1 MDLQKPR
8 RLCLTVFP
16 LLSLLLLAPV
26 NATDTDVYLNRTGTI
41 APNVVFSMDTSGSMI
56 ENSLWVAADYNPKTK
71 YTGSF
76 KKNGA
81 YFSVDGRI
89 PSSSDG
95 LSATTFKNVTH
106 CDFGKK
112 KIATDGFVAVRAAV
126 SFEETAIA
134 VNYAKNVWFPAN
146 RVHFELFANGS
157 SRVECQDDAGIHGA
171 AGGGSARYASKN
183 PSQLYT
189 SSTAEEIDWSKYPYV
204 VIYSGNYLN
213 YKLNP
218 GSFVEKSRAFLQQR
232 VVSDAIKRTPEIF
245 AGLVVFDDKLV
256 EGGSWD
262 NNDDTIYYGTVRTA
276 VSDNSIRRNQNLL
289 LEAVDL
295 DLADGTAEWDWEYSK
310 DYNNATPLGTALL
323 EILHYY
329 HGKQPLIAPDNAID
343 KDALE
348 GGKYKSPI
356 HSACQKN
363 YVLFV
368 TDGSPYWDFEAEKNF
383 KVDKIDYPE
392 YQKILQKNE
401 CNGNCLDEVAQY
413 LSQADAY
420 GDTADNLYDLDGD
433 GSPDPQTVK
442 VFPVGMEIEEPLL
455 EDTAAAAGTK
465 SYYATNAV
473 DFENAIVDILATI
486 KEQQG
491 VSMVTATASID
502 AYSKV
507 SNRNFLY
514 FGMFEPTSN
523 FQWNGN
529 LKKYRIAYKNTGDS
543 NPRNDVAYVTDKNTS
558 DPEIAT
564 NTGQLIPSA
573 HSYWSSRADGNN
585 SMAGGVVDRLKKK
598 TNRKISGINNWNT
611 GKQSVFSA
619 QNRLELS
626 NTLFSNEMGAK
637 DRSYSERTAIVDYA
651 LGKDVHDEDKD
662 NDTEEQRGH
671 LGAIVRSGPVTVQYG
686 AANGAPDIIV
696 FAVTTD
702 GVLHAFN
709 DETGDEVW
717 SVVMTDT
724 YARLV
729 EQYDNQGSFA
739 PWWGIDGGIT
749 PHVIDNNA
757 NGIIESDDKVYLYIN
772 TGLGLRKW
780 LVLDVSQAN
789 KGPNGILMM
798 ARSEPPV
805 DNSTS
810 PPSPNAGWEEF
821 GMATARMIPI
831 SYRLAGDAGG
841 IRRSAFLY
849 ANGYDPIAEFSY
861 SENTMGRG
869 LTLHESDETKLS
881 SFGEVLWKATR
892 SSGGYPDMKF
902 GFATTPTTVDM
913 DGDGFVDLIYA
924 IDVNAQLWRFHRDVN
939 ATNVS
944 QLFSGGILAKLGK
957 DAAGSR
963 RRAYKKVDAAVVT
976 AGGEAF
982 VLLAVGTGDR
992 MNPLSASETNRLHV
1006 LFDRAAASGKK
1017 PAQVITPADLYDA
1030 TANVMGE
1037 GSDTAKEA
1045 AAQKIDAS
1053 SGWYIDLP
1061 LGQKAI
1067 SAPLISTGIVNFP
1080 VYQPNTATL
1089 QQCENTGI
1097 GAGLLYR
1104 LNVLTAE
1111 PVTDFSGDGSLGKSD
1126 RYIKLNA
1133 SGIPGD
1139 AVAHTSSTGVRTI
1152 FTNLQGFVADP
1163 DAGDPDA
1170 PTEEGTV
1177 FFGDSA
1183 GYWFEAS

>member
-1 MDLQKPR
+1 MDFQKPR
-8 RLCLTVFP
+8 RACLKIFP
-16 LLSLLLLAPV
+16 LLSVLLVTPV
-26 NATDTDVYLNRTGTI
+26 AATDTDVYLNRTGTI
-41 APNVVFSMDTSGSMI
+41 APNVVFSMDTSGSMADNQI
-56 ENSLWVAADYNPKTK
+56 KVAPDYNSKTK
-71 YTGSF
+71 YTGPF

-89 PSSSDG
+89 PSSADG
-95 LSATTFKNVTH
+95 LSATTFKNVKH
-106 CDFGKK
+106 CDFGKR

-126 SFEETAIA
+126 SFEETATS
-134 VNYAKNVWFPAN
+134 VHYAKNVWFPAN
-146 RVHFELFANGS
+146 RVHFELFSNGA
-157 SRVECQDDAGIHGA
+157 SRVECQDDAGVHGA
-171 AGGGSARYASKN
+171 AGGGSALYASRN
-183 PSQLYT
+183 TGQLYT
-189 SSTAEEIDWSKYPYV
+189 SSAADEVDWGKYPYV

-218 GSFVEKSRAFLQQR
+218 GVLEWKTRAFLQER
-232 VVSDAIKRTPEIF
+232 VVKDAIKRTPDIF
-245 AGLVVFDDKLV
+245 AGLVFFDDKLID
-256 EGGSWD
+256 GGSWYD
-262 NNDDTIYYGTVRTA
+262 NDDYIYYGAVRSA
-276 VSDNSIRRNQNLL
+276 VKDNSIRSNQSLL
-289 LEAVDL
+289 LQTVESAV
-295 DLADGTAEWDWEYSK
+295 
-310 DYNNATPLGTALL
+310 YNNATPLGTALL

-329 HGKQPLIAPDNAID
+329 HGKSPLIAPDYATD
-343 KDALE
+343 QDAMH

-356 HSACQKN
+356 QSACQKN

-368 TDGSPYWDFEAEKNF
+368 TDGSPYWDFEAEKHF
-383 KVDKIDYPE
+383 KVEKVDYPE
-392 YQKILQKNE
+392 YQEILHKGACVE
-401 CNGNCLDEVAQY
+401 NCLDEVAQY
-413 LSQADAY
+413 LSEADAY
-420 GDTADNLYDLDGD
+420 GDTSDNLYDLDGD

-455 EDTAAAAGTK
+455 EETAAAAGTK

-514 FGMFEPTSN
+514 FGMFEPTSKY
-523 FQWNGN
+523 QWNGN
-529 LKKYRIAYKNTGDS
+529 LKKYRIAYKNADDG
-543 NPRNDVAYVTDKNTS
+543 NPRNDVAYVTDSNTN

-564 NTGQLIPSA
+564 STGQLIPAA

-585 SMAGGVVDRLKKK
+585 AMAGGVVDRLRQK

-611 GKQSVFSA
+611 GRQSVFSA
-619 QNRLELS
+619 QNKLELS
-626 NTLFSNEMGAK
+626 NTHFSNEMGAK
-637 DRSYSERTAIVDYA
+637 DRSDSERAAILDYA

-662 NDTEEQRGH
+662 NDTDEQRGH
-671 LGAIVRSGPVTVQYG
+671 LGAIVRSGPVAVQYG
-686 AANGAPDIIV
+686 AANGAPDIMV

-717 SVVMTDT
+717 SVVMTDA
-724 YARLV
+724 YSRLV

-749 PHVIDNNA
+749 PYVIDNNA
-757 NGIIESDDKVYLYIN
+757 NGIIESEDKVYLYIN

-780 LVLDVSQAN
+780 LVLDVSKAN
-789 KGPNGILMM
+789 NGPNDILMM

-805 DNSTS
+805 HNSTS
-810 PPSPNAGWEEF
+810 PPTPNAGWDEF

-841 IRRSAFLY
+841 KRRSAFLY

-861 SENTMGRG
+861 GENTMGRG

-881 SFGEVLWKATR
+881 SFGNVLWKATR

-924 IDVNAQLWRFHRDVN
+924 IDVNAQLWRFHRNVN
-939 ATNVS
+939 ATSAS
-944 QLFSGGILAKLGK
+944 QLFSGGVLAKLGK

-963 RRAYKKVDAAVVT
+963 RRAYKKVDAAVVS

-992 MNPLSASETNRLHV
+992 MNPLSASETDRLHV
-1006 LFDRAAASGKK
+1006 LFDRTATSGKK
-1017 PAQVITPADLYDA
+1017 PSQVITPADLYDA
-1030 TANVMGE
+1030 TSNVMGE

-1067 SAPLISTGIVNFP
+1067 SAPLISSGIVNFP

-1097 GAGLLYR
+1097 GAGLLFR
-1104 LNVLTAE
+1104 MNVLTAE
-1111 PVTDFSGDGSLGKSD
+1111 PVTDFSGDGSLGRTD
-1126 RYIKLNA
+1126 RFTKLNA

-1163 DAGDPDA
+1163 DESDPNS
-1170 PTEEGTV
+1170 PSEEGTD
-1177 FFGDSA
+1177 FYGGSA
-1183 GYWFEAS
+1183 GYWFEVK

>member
-1 MDLQKPR
+1 MDFQKPKQP
-8 RLCLTVFP
+8 CLKIVP
-16 LLSLLLLAPV
+16 LLSLLLVTPV
-26 NATDTDVYLNRTGTI
+26 GATDTDVYLNRTGTI
-41 APNVVFSMDTSGSMI
+41 APNVVFSMDTSGSMTDNQI
-56 ENSLWVAADYNPKTK
+56 QVAADYAPNTE
-71 YTGSF
+71 YTGPF
-76 KKNGA
+76 QGAGA

-89 PSSSDG
+89 PSSADG
-95 LSATTFKNVTH
+95 LSSTTFNNVKH
-106 CDFGKK
+106 CDFGKD
-112 KIATDGFVAVRAAV
+112 KISEDGFVAVRAAV
-126 SFEETAIA
+126 SFEETATS
-134 VNYAKNVWFPAN
+134 VHYAKNVWFPVN
-146 RVHFELFANGS
+146 RVHFELFSTGS
-157 SRVECQDDAGIHGA
+157 SRIECQDDAGVHGS
-171 AGGGSARYASKN
+171 AGGGSALYASKN
-183 PSQLYT
+183 TGQLYT
-189 SSTAEEIDWSKYPYV
+189 SSAIEEVDWSKYPYV

-218 GSFVEKSRAFLQQR
+218 GDLVWETRAFLQER
-232 VVSDAIKRTPEIF
+232 VVKDAIKRTPEIF
-245 AGLVVFDDKLV
+245 AGLVFFDDKLI
-256 EGGSWD
+256 EGGSWS
-262 NNDDTIYYGTVRTA
+262 NANDTIYYGA
-276 VSDNSIRRNQNLL
+276 VKSAVKDNSIRSNQNLL
-289 LEAVDL
+289 LQAVES
-295 DLADGTAEWDWEYSK
+295 AS
-310 DYNNATPLGTALL
+310 YNNATPLGTALL

-329 HGKQPLIAPDNAID
+329 HGKSPLVAPDYATD
-343 KDALE
+343 QDAMV
-348 GGKYKSPI
+348 GVKYKSPI
-356 HSACQKN
+356 QSACQKN

-383 KVDKIDYPE
+383 KVEKIDYPE
-392 YQKILQKNE
+392 YQEILRKDKCE
-401 CNGNCLDEVAQY
+401 GNCLDEVAQY

-420 GDTADNLYDLDGD
+420 GDTTDNLYDLDGD

-455 EDTAAAAGTK
+455 EDTAIAAGTK

-491 VSMVTATASID
+491 ASMVTATASVD

-523 FQWNGN
+523 YQWNGN
-529 LKKYRIAYKNTGDS
+529 LKKYRIAYKNAGDG
-543 NPRNDVAYVTDKNTS
+543 NPRNDVAYVTDKNNS
-558 DPEIAT
+558 DPEIST
-564 NTGQLIPSA
+564 NTGQLIPTA
-573 HSYWSSRADGNN
+573 HSYWSSYADGNN
-585 SMAGGVVDRLKKK
+585 SMVGGVVDRLKQK
-598 TNRKISGINNWNT
+598 TNRKMSGLNNWST
-611 GKQSVFSA
+611 ARQSVFSA
-619 QNRLELS
+619 QNKLELS
-626 NTLFSNEMGAK
+626 NTHFSNEMGAK
-637 DRSYSERTAIVDYA
+637 DRSDSERTAIVDYA

-686 AANGAPDIIV
+686 AANGAPEIIV

-702 GVLHAFN
+702 GLLHAFN
-709 DETGDEVW
+709 DETGDEIW
-717 SVVMTDT
+717 SVVMTDA

-729 EQYDNQGSFA
+729 EQYDNHGSFA

-757 NGIIESDDKVYLYIN
+757 NGIIESGDKVYLFIN

-780 LVLDVSQAN
+780 LVLDVSKAN
-789 KGPNGILMM
+789 KGPSDILMM

-805 DNSTS
+805 DDTTS
-810 PPSPNAGWEEF
+810 PPTPNAGWEEF

-831 SYRLAGDAGG
+831 SYRLAGDADGK
-841 IRRSAFLY
+841 RRSAFLY

-861 SENTMGRG
+861 GENTMGRG

-881 SFGEVLWKATR
+881 SFGNVLWKATQP
-892 SSGGYPDMKF
+892 SGGYPDMKY

-924 IDVNAQLWRFHRDVN
+924 IDVNAQLWRFHRDVS
-939 ATNVS
+939 ATSVS

-957 DAAGSR
+957 DTAGSR
-963 RRAYKKVDAAVVT
+963 RRTYKKVDAAVVS
-976 AGGEAF
+976 AGGDAF

-992 MNPLSASETNRLHV
+992 MNPLSASETNRLHI
-1006 LFDRAAASGKK
+1006 LFDRTAASGKK
-1017 PAQVITPADLYDA
+1017 PTQVITPADLYDA

-1067 SAPLISTGIVNFP
+1067 SAPLISSGIVNFP
-1080 VYQPNTATL
+1080 VYQPNTAAL

-1097 GAGLLYR
+1097 GVGLLYR
-1104 LNVLTAE
+1104 MNVLTAE
-1111 PVTDFSGDGSLGKSD
+1111 PVTDFSGDGSLGQSD

-1139 AVAHTSSTGVRTI
+1139 AVAHTSSTGVKTI

-1163 DAGDPDA
+1163 DESDPDA
-1170 PTEEGTV
+1170 PSEEGTD
-1177 FFGDSA
+1177 FFGGSA
-1183 GYWFEAS
+1183 GYWFEAK